1 MNSVESHSENEIDVL
16 VDSLNRT
23 IHALKISQKQLEA
36 RIQCLEH
43 KCGKQEAELRESAVR
58 EAQACARAQVKSE
71 TVDRLIHIIGNAINS
86 VTIGLG
92 TIQTSMANR
101 TLTRYL
107 RSLADAVEA
116 HQNAFGD
123 YVENDPQGQ
132 KVAQFIVALA
142 KDFARHD
149 KELARTATRVHER
162 AEHIANV
169 IRETQE
175 Y

>member
-1 MNSVESHSENEIDVL
+1 MESRSENKMDVL
-16 VDSLNRT
+16 VDSLNKT
-23 IHALKISQKQLEA
+23 IYALKLSQGQLEV
-36 RIQCLEH
+36 RIQSLEH
-43 KCGKQEAELRESAVR
+43 KCGKQETELQESATR
-58 EAQACARAQVKSE
+58 EAQAYARAQEKSE
-71 TVDRLIHIIGNAINS
+71 TVDRLIHVIGNAINS
-86 VTIGLG
+86 VTIGVG
-92 TIQTSMANR
+92 TIHASMANR

-107 RSLADAVEA
+107 HSLADAVEA

-142 KDFARHD
+142 KDFTQHD

>member
-1 MNSVESHSENEIDVL
+1 MNSVESRSESEMDVL
-16 VDSLNRT
+16 VDSLNKT
-23 IHALKISQKQLEA
+23 IHALKISQRQLEA
-36 RIQCLEH
+36 RIRSLEH
-43 KCGKQEAELRESAVR
+43 GCRKQKAELQESAAR
-58 EAQACARAQVKSE
+58 EAQACARAQEKSE
-71 TVDRLIHIIGNAINS
+71 IVDKLIHIIGNAINS

-92 TIQTSMANR
+92 TIQANMANR
-101 TLTRYL
+101 TLTHHL

-142 KDFARHD
+142 EDFAQHD
-149 KELARTATRVHER
+149 RELARTATRVHER

-169 IRETQE
+169 IRETRE

>member
-1 MNSVESHSENEIDVL
+1 MESRSENKIDL
-16 VDSLNRT
+16 LADSPNET
-23 IHALKISQKQLEA
+23 VHALKTYQEQLKAHIRE
-36 RIQCLEH
+36 LEH
-43 KCGKQEAELRESAVR
+43 EREKQEAELQKSVAK
-58 EAQACARAQVKSE
+58 EAQACARAQEKSE
-71 TVDRLIHIIGNAINS
+71 TVDRLLHTIGNAINS

-162 AEHIANV
+162 AERIANV
-169 IRETQE
+169 IRETQN

>member
-1 MNSVESHSENEIDVL
+1 MESRSENKKDVL
-16 VDSLNRT
+16 VDSLNKT
-23 IHALKISQKQLEA
+23 IHALKISQGQLEA
-36 RIQCLEH
+36 RIQSLEH
-43 KCGKQEAELRESAVR
+43 KCGKQETALQESAAR
-58 EAQACARAQVKSE
+58 ETQACARAQEKSE
-71 TVDRLIHIIGNAINS
+71 TIDRLIHIIGNAINS

-92 TIQTSMANR
+92 TIQTSMSNR

-142 KDFARHD
+142 KDFAQHD
-149 KELARTATRVHER
+149 EELAMTATRVHER

-175 Y
+175 C